1 MVKALVVEDEQDIRH
16 LLVEQLEEK
25 GYDVRKAD
33 NGAVAL
39 QRVKEE
45 IPDIIFVDI
54 LMPVMDGLLFVSE
67 LRESPETAGIPVVLV
82 TAIDL
87 TGVISRA
94 RELGVKHLLAK
105 PWEVQS
111 LDLMLNQALI
121 PTDDEWDIP
130 TL

>member
-1 MVKALVVEDEQDIRH
+1 MVKALVVEDEADIRH
-16 LLVEQLEEK
+16 LLIEQLEDK
-25 GYDVRKAD
+25 GYQVRKAD

-45 IPDIIFVDI
+45 VPDIIFVDI
-54 LMPVMDGLLFVSE
+54 LISVMDGMLFVSE
-67 LRESPETAGIPVVLV
+67 LRENPETSGIPVVLV

-87 TGVISRA
+87 TGVIPRA

-105 PWEVQS
+105 PWELES

-121 PTDDEWDIP
+121 PTDKEWEIP
-130 TL
+130 AL